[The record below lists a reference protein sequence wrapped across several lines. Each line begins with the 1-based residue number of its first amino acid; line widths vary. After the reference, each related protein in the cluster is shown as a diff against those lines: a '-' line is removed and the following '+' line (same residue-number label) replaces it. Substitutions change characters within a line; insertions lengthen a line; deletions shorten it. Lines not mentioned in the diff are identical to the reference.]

1 MIIIIITSVV
11 TCTESSRGTWRTLQD
26 RDHSSCE
33 FQPKSRIF
41 SQSYDDGDKDDD
53 KDDEDG
59 VWRIYQEKIYL

>member
-1 MIIIIITSVV
+1 M
-11 TCTESSRGTWRTLQD
+11 TCIESSPEIWRTPQD

-33 FQPKSRIF
+33 FQPKSHIF
-41 SQSYDDGDKDDD
+41 SQSDDDGDKDDD